1 MWRELL
7 LAAIGEQLS
16 GCVADGDEIGG
27 VSISV
32 RDRDDVIQI
41 WNTQASLSS
50 QASIVNKIKEL
61 LPQVEFLTTFYKG
74 IAIRPSPNPFC
85 ISYTKRENSMLA
97 LSYICK

>member
-7 LAAIGEQLS
+7 LAAIGEQLTD
-16 GCVADGDEIGG
+16 CVADGDEIGG

-41 WNTQASLSS
+41 WNTQSTLSS
-50 QASIVNKIKEL
+50 QASVVKKIKEL

-74 IAIRPSPNPFC
+74 VVI
-85 ISYTKRENSMLA
+85 NSSVKLH
-97 LSYICK
+97 LLCWR